1 MHYTIGLDV
10 GGTKIAGGLLDAS
23 GQLIARERVL
33 TPVQQGGAAVLSAC
47 VALAEQLR
55 DAAGDVPITGIGI
68 GVCELV
74 GLDGRATSAY
84 NFDWRDLDVP
94 PALAHIGP
102 TVVDSDVRSA
112 ALAEARY
119 GAGRPYDLFAYITVG
134 TGISY
139 TLVPDG
145 IPFRGA
151 RGNALLLA
159 SMPLTLR
166 CDACG
171 HEVNQVLEEYAG
183 GPGLQARYNA
193 QTGAQLTSGQQL
205 MAAVNGGD
213 PIARDVVESAAASL
227 GSSVGLLVNL
237 LDPQALVIGGGL
249 GLAGGL
255 YWESFVQSTRAHIY
269 ADDTRQLPIL
279 PAELGVDAGVIG
291 AALLIGNTGLGIRD

>member
-1 MHYTIGLDV
+1 MNYTVGIDV
-10 GGTKIAGGLLDAS
+10 GGTKIAGGLVDS
-23 GQLIARERVL
+23 TGQLLAREQVA
-33 TPVQQGGAAVLSAC
+33 TPTQQGGAAVLSAC
-47 VALAEQLR
+47 VALAERLR
-55 DAAGDVPITGIGI
+55 DAAEARSGAVRGIGL

-84 NFDWRDLDVP
+84 NFDWRNVDVQQ
-94 PALAHIGP
+94 ALAPIAP
-102 TVVDSDVRSA
+102 AVVDSDVRAA
-112 ALAEARY
+112 ALAEARL
-119 GAGRPYDLFAYITVG
+119 GAGRAYSLFAYITVG

-139 TLVPDG
+139 TLVVDG
-145 IPFRGA
+145 APFRGA

-171 HEVNQVLEEYAG
+171 QVVNQVLEEYAG
-183 GPGLQARYNA
+183 GPGLLARYNA
-193 QTGAQLTSGQQL
+193 QSGARLITGQQL
-205 MAAVNGGD
+205 MAAVHSGD
-213 PIARDVVESAAASL
+213 AVAQEVVRSAGESL
-227 GSSVGLLVNL
+227 GNSVGLLVNL

-279 PAELGVDAGVIG
+279 PAKLGVDAGVIG
-291 AALLIGNTGLGIRD
+291 AALLIGSRE